1 VGRPERYGLSEWA
14 EASVES
20 IAAIGHAGRGSDAPP
35 SFCLPEL
42 PPHARQLHRFIHVN
56 RTDWNFVVQR
66 ATDICRSKPMIPAGF
81 RQSPRVATDKL
92 NGIYHAGPGSQAI
105 GATHLCRPRCVCGER
120 PALGCHGFLTQPMTD
135 ADRST
140 VDWSSRLNRLRSA
153 RRSRDE
159 HARHRGGRPGVEIPV
174 EASTVPTAGRLAC
187 GNVARTRGQPP
198 ESSIFQYST
207 ARPQIP
213 GPHSVQSVHRVSVS
227 TRRPVSMG

>member
-1 VGRPERYGLSEWA
+1 MGRPERYGLSERA
-14 EASVES
+14 ETSVES

-56 RTDWNFVVQR
+56 RTDWYFVVQR
-66 ATDICRSKPMIPAGF
+66 ATDICRSKPMIPAEF
-81 RQSPRVATDKL
+81 RQSPVVATAKL
-92 NGIYHAGPGSQAI
+92 NGIYHAVPGHGQPERRTSAGPGASEGNHQ
-105 GATHLCRPRCVCGER
+105 RWN
-120 PALGCHGFLTQPMTD
+120 GFLPQPMTD

-159 HARHRGGRPGVEIPV
+159 HALHRGGRPGVVIPV
-174 EASTVPTAGRLAC
+174 DASTVPTAGLLEC
-187 GNVARTRGQPP
+187 WNVAPTRGRPR
-198 ESSIFQYST
+198 ESPIFQYST
-207 ARPQIP
+207 ARPQTP
-213 GPHSVQSVHRVSVS
+213 GPHSVQSVPRVSVS